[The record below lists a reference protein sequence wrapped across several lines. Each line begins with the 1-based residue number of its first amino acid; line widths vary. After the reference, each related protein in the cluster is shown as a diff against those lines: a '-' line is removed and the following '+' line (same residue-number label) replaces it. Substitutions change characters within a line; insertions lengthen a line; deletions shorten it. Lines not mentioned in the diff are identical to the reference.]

1 MLWRDLEMKAA
12 SEPGGD
18 VWNGSGKGQLSY
30 QGNEEFLTMKVFYQG
45 KEKKKKR
52 KYFITEKTRL
62 TTIKDENFVLPYEW
76 MTGGKSLLQIL
87 QK

>member
-1 MLWRDLEMKAA
+1 MTMKA
-12 SEPGGD
+12 
-18 VWNGSGKGQLSY
+18 
-30 QGNEEFLTMKVFYQG
+30 FYQG
-45 KEKKKKR
+45 KKKKK

-62 TTIKDENFVLPYEW
+62 TTIKDENFVLPYDW